1 MRKGR
6 LEFLNSQF
14 DNLGTSLENV
24 EEQIKALK
32 DESEN
37 EKEMRYLARLL
48 YAGKIIE
55 KVGLLYS
62 FNEQSLAQILSENKS
77 KLEKKNGELVELRD
91 FRKRI
96 GRQRKRNLR
105 RDREIAE

>member
-6 LEFLNSQF
+6 LEFLNSQS

-24 EEQIKALK
+24 EKRIKALGE
-32 DESEN
+32 DSDD

-48 YAGKIIE
+48 YAGKILE

-62 FNEQSLAQILSENKS
+62 FNELSLSQLLLENKS
-77 KLEKKNGELVELRD
+77 KLQKPPEL
-91 FRKRI
+91 KS
-96 GRQRKRNLR
+96 
-105 RDREIAE
+105 

>member
-24 EEQIKALK
+24 EKQIKALEE
-32 DESEN
+32 ESEN
-37 EKEMRYLARLL
+37 EKEFRYLARLL

-62 FNEQSLAQILSENKS
+62 FNEQSLSQFLSENKS
-77 KLEKKNGELVELRD
+77 KLQTPPD
-91 FRKRI
+91 
-96 GRQRKRNLR
+96 
-105 RDREIAE
+105 

>member
-1 MRKGR
+1 MSKGR
-6 LEFLNSQF
+6 LELLNSQS

-24 EEQIKALK
+24 EKRIKALEE
-32 DESEN
+32 ESDD

-62 FNEQSLAQILSENKS
+62 FNEQSLSQFLLENKS
-77 KLEKKNGELVELRD
+77 KL
-91 FRKRI
+91 RKPPE
-96 GRQRKRNLR
+96 QKF
-105 RDREIAE
+105 

>member
-6 LEFLNSQF
+6 LELLNSQS

-24 EEQIKALK
+24 EERIKALK
-32 DESEN
+32 EESEN
-37 EKEMRYLARLL
+37 EKELLYLARLL

-62 FNEQSLAQILSENKS
+62 FNEQSLNQFLLENKS
-77 KLEKKNGELVELRD
+77 KLQKPPEQK
-91 FRKRI
+91 F
-96 GRQRKRNLR
+96 
-105 RDREIAE
+105 

>member
-6 LEFLNSQF
+6 LEFLNSQS

-24 EEQIKALK
+24 EKRIKALEE
-32 DESEN
+32 DSSN
-37 EKEMRYLARLL
+37 EKELRYLARLL

-62 FNEQSLAQILSENKS
+62 FNGQSLAQFLSENKS
-77 KLEKKNGELVELRD
+77 KLQKPPD
-91 FRKRI
+91 
-96 GRQRKRNLR
+96 
-105 RDREIAE
+105 

>member
-6 LEFLNSQF
+6 LEFLNSQS

-24 EEQIKALK
+24 EKQIKALK
-32 DESEN
+32 EESEN
-37 EKEMRYLARLL
+37 EKELLYLTRLL

-62 FNEQSLAQILSENKS
+62 FNEQSLNQFLLENKS
-77 KLEKKNGELVELRD
+77 KLQKPPD
-91 FRKRI
+91 
-96 GRQRKRNLR
+96 
-105 RDREIAE
+105 

>member
-1 MRKGR
+1 MRDKR
-6 LEFLNSQF
+6 LELLNSQS

-24 EEQIKALK
+24 EKRIKALGE
-32 DESEN
+32 ESDD

-62 FNEQSLAQILSENKS
+62 FNELSLAQFLSENKS
-77 KLEKKNGELVELRD
+77 KLQKPPEQK
-91 FRKRI
+91 F
-96 GRQRKRNLR
+96 
-105 RDREIAE
+105 